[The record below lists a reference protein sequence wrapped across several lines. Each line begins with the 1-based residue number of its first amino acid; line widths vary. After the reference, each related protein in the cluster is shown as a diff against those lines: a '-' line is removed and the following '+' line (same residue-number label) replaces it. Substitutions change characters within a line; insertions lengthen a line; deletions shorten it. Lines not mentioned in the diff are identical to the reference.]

1 MLPRLQNDHKHIA
14 VLLNL
19 LKGKYKKL
27 ADGEA
32 INFALVRDVVEY
44 MQGYAEH
51 SHHPLEDIVYEYYL
65 ERFARQDSAQR
76 LSHEHQKLVDA
87 SSALASTLNLIL
99 NDIVV
104 AKEKLVEELKA
115 YVTMQE
121 QHLQFEEENVFPLLA
136 KTMTDEDWQKVADM
150 CSERL
155 VEDPLFTDG
164 DDVVFE
170 ELRHY
175 IQSVDPTSLN

>member
-1 MLPRLQNDHKHIA
+1 MLQRLQNDHKHIA

-19 LKGKYKKL
+19 LKGKYQKL
-27 ADGEA
+27 ADGETV
-32 INFALVRDVVEY
+32 NFALVRDVVEY
-44 MQGYAEH
+44 MQGYTEH

-76 LSHEHQKLVDA
+76 LSTEHQKLVDS
-87 SSALASTLNLIL
+87 SSALAATLNLIL

-104 AKEKLVEELKA
+104 AKDKLVEELKD

-121 QHLQFEEENVFPLLA
+121 EHLRFEEQNVFPLLE
-136 KTMTDEDWQKVADM
+136 KTMTAEDWQNVSAM

-155 VEDPLFTDG
+155 VDDPLFTAG
-164 DDVVFE
+164 DDLVFE
-170 ELRHY
+170 ELRQY
-175 IQSVDPTSLN
+175 IQTVDPASLN